1 MDNDLD
7 KVKKD
12 LSQKWRNRDLSPLVT
27 DATRMQLDRPGDWD
41 PPAGVTSKRKV
52 IDMTIGIPDASSL
65 PKSALLK
72 SAKKVVDVPGDG
84 AYTYGFG
91 MGYTRLRAQLA
102 DRYTRRKGLEVDGN
116 WFQLTNGSSGAIDL
130 ICRTLINPGDVII
143 SESPT
148 YMGTLRNFRGV
159 LANIHSVPVDKD
171 GLIIEALDRKIRH
184 LKDAGKTIK
193 FIYTIST
200 FQNPTGACLSLERR
214 IELLRLAAE
223 HDILILDDDAYG
235 DLYFDKTP
243 PTALS
248 TLSGGYGVITVGT
261 LSKVLATGLRIGWIH
276 AEPEMAEIM
285 GKMRFAMG
293 LNQISVRLIS
303 DYMSDGSLDHHI
315 DEVRKLYARKMHL
328 LCDNLTRYAT
338 EHLSF
343 DAPGGGFYLWLKL
356 REGLSAESVWR
367 TAAEEGVS
375 LTRGTSFFPDKNPDT
390 EYLRIAFPWTPLDQL
405 EEGARRLA
413 GACERVA
420 LGKGLSA

>member
-1 MDNDLD
+1 MNKDLD
-7 KVKKD
+7 KIKKD
-12 LSQKWRNRDLSPLVT
+12 LSGKWRNRDLSTLVN
-27 DATRMQLDRPGDWD
+27 DVTRMQLDRPGDWD
-41 PPAGVTSKRKV
+41 PPAGITAKRQL
-52 IDMTIGIPDASSL
+52 IDMTIGIPDAASL
-65 PKSALLK
+65 PKSALLE
-72 SAKKVVDVPGDG
+72 SAKRVLDHPGDG

-102 DRYTRRKGLEVDGN
+102 DRYTRHKGLEVDDG

-130 ICRTLINPGDVII
+130 ICRTLLSPGDVII

-159 LANIHSVPVDKD
+159 LADIHSVPVDKD
-171 GLIIEALDRKIRH
+171 GLIIEALDKKICH
-184 LKDAGKTIK
+184 LKEVGKAIK

-235 DLYFDKTP
+235 DLYFEKKP

-276 AEPEMAEIM
+276 AEPKLAEIM

-303 DYMSDGSLDHHI
+303 DYMSDGSLDRHI
-315 DEVRKLYARKMHL
+315 DAVRNIYTNKMHI
-328 LCDNLTRYAT
+328 LCDRLSVLAS

-343 DAPGGGFYLWLKL
+343 DAPDGGFYLWLKL
-356 REGLSAESVWR
+356 REGLSAENVWR

-375 LTRGTSFFPDKNPDT
+375 LTRGTSFFTNKDPDAG
-390 EYLRIAFPWTPLDQL
+390 YLRIAFPWTPLDQL
-405 EEGARRLA
+405 EEGARRLSI
-413 GACERVA
+413 ACERVA
-420 LGKGLSA
+420 LGKGA